1 VVDVQRKHLDADAAR
16 DTPGAVQQRC
26 RIATAADGDRDALQT
41 PVHIAQ
47 RSLVSV
53 KRPYSRSRE

>member
-1 VVDVQRKHLDADAAR
+1 
-16 DTPGAVQQRC
+16 VQQRC